1 MKHIINSISFI
12 LLGVLT
18 MSCQKQNMHSGN
30 SMQEQIASLPK
41 EAINIEERNGLI
53 LMREEEKMA
62 HDVYSFLYDKWNI
75 MIFNNIASSEQTHT
89 DAVLKLLDKY
99 DIDDPASG
107 KNIGVFNDTS
117 LQRMYNQLL
126 INGNY
131 SLLSALTVG
140 ATIEDLDIYD
150 LEKLI
155 LKVDNQDIAFVYN
168 NLLKASRNHMRAF
181 YSQIVNNGGTYRA
194 KYISQQQLE
203 DIVNSPKEV
212 GSWKKSK

>member
-41 EAINIEERNGLI
+41 EAINIEERNGLV

-155 LKVDNQDIAFVYN
+155 LKADNQDIAFVYN

-194 KYISQQQLE
+194 KFISQQQLE

>member
-1 MKHIINSISFI
+1 MKNIINSISFI

-89 DAVLKLLDKY
+89 DAVLELLDKY

-107 KNIGVFNDTS
+107 KNIGVYNDTS

>member
-62 HDVYSFLYDKWNI
+62 HDIYSFLYDKWNI

-89 DAVLKLLDKY
+89 DAVLKLLNKY

>member
-1 MKHIINSISFI
+1 MKNIINSISFF

-30 SMQEQIASLPK
+30 FMQEQIASLPK
-41 EAINIEERNGLI
+41 EAINIEERNGLV

-89 DAVLKLLDKY
+89 DAVLELLDKY

-155 LKVDNQDIAFVYN
+155 LKADNQDIAFVYN

>member
-89 DAVLKLLDKY
+89 DAVLELLDKY

>member
-1 MKHIINSISFI
+1 IINSISFI

-41 EAINIEERNGLI
+41 EAINIEERNGLV

-89 DAVLKLLDKY
+89 DAVLKLLVKY

-155 LKVDNQDIAFVYN
+155 LKADNQDIAFVYN

>member
-1 MKHIINSISFI
+1 MKNIINSISFI

-30 SMQEQIASLPK
+30 FMQEQIASLPK

-62 HDVYSFLYDKWNI
+62 HDIYSFLYDKWNI

-89 DAVLKLLDKY
+89 DAVLELLDKY

-155 LKVDNQDIAFVYN
+155 LKADNQDIAFVYN

>member
-1 MKHIINSISFI
+1 MKNIINSISFI

-41 EAINIEERNGLI
+41 EAINIEERNGLV

-89 DAVLKLLDKY
+89 NAVLELLDKY

-155 LKVDNQDIAFVYN
+155 LKADNQDIAFVYN

-194 KYISQQQLE
+194 KFISQQQLE

>member
-1 MKHIINSISFI
+1 MKNIINSISFV

-41 EAINIEERNGLI
+41 EAINIEERNGLV

-155 LKVDNQDIAFVYN
+155 LKVDNQDIVFVYN

>member
-1 MKHIINSISFI
+1 MKNIINSISFI

-89 DAVLKLLDKY
+89 NAVLELLDKY

-107 KNIGVFNDTS
+107 KNIGVYNDTS

>member
-1 MKHIINSISFI
+1 MKNIINSISFV

-89 DAVLKLLDKY
+89 DAVLKLLDKF

-155 LKVDNQDIAFVYN
+155 LKVDNQDIVFVYN

>member
-1 MKHIINSISFI
+1 MKNIINSISFI

-41 EAINIEERNGLI
+41 EAINIEERNGLV

-89 DAVLKLLDKY
+89 NAVLELLDKY

-155 LKVDNQDIAFVYN
+155 LKADNQDIAFVYN

>member
-1 MKHIINSISFI
+1 MKNIINSFSFI

-89 DAVLKLLDKY
+89 DAVLKLLVKY

-107 KNIGVFNDTS
+107 KNFGVFNDTS
-117 LQRMYNQLL
+117 LQRMYNQFL

-181 YSQIVNNGGTYRA
+181 YSQIINNGGTYRA

>member
-1 MKHIINSISFI
+1 MKNIINSISFI

-30 SMQEQIASLPK
+30 FMQEQIASLPK
-41 EAINIEERNGLI
+41 EAINIEERNGLV

-89 DAVLKLLDKY
+89 DAVLELLDKY

-155 LKVDNQDIAFVYN
+155 LKADNQDIAFVYN

>member
-41 EAINIEERNGLI
+41 EAINIEERNGLV

-89 DAVLKLLDKY
+89 NAVLELLDKY

-107 KNIGVFNDTS
+107 KNIGVYNDTS

>member
-41 EAINIEERNGLI
+41 EAINIEERNGLV

-89 DAVLKLLDKY
+89 NAVLELLDKY

>member
-1 MKHIINSISFI
+1 MKNIINSISFI

-62 HDVYSFLYDKWNI
+62 HDIYSFLYDKWNI

-89 DAVLKLLDKY
+89 DAVLELLDKY

-155 LKVDNQDIAFVYN
+155 LKADNQDIAFVYN

>member
-155 LKVDNQDIAFVYN
+155 LKADNQDIAFVYN

>member
-1 MKHIINSISFI
+1 MKNIINSISFI

-30 SMQEQIASLPK
+30 FMQEQIASLPK

-89 DAVLKLLDKY
+89 DAVLELLDKY

-155 LKVDNQDIAFVYN
+155 LKADNQDIAFVYN

>member
-62 HDVYSFLYDKWNI
+62 HDIYSFLYDKWNI

-155 LKVDNQDIAFVYN
+155 LKADNQDIAFVYN

>member
-62 HDVYSFLYDKWNI
+62 HDIYSFLYDKWNI

-89 DAVLKLLDKY
+89 DAVLELLDKY

-107 KNIGVFNDTS
+107 KNIGVYNDTS

-203 DIVNSPKEV
+203 DIVNSPKEA

>member
-1 MKHIINSISFI
+1 
-12 LLGVLT
+12 

-41 EAINIEERNGLI
+41 EAINIEERNGLV

-155 LKVDNQDIAFVYN
+155 LKADNQDIAFVYN

>member
-41 EAINIEERNGLI
+41 EAINIEERNGLV

-89 DAVLKLLDKY
+89 DAVLELLDKY

-107 KNIGVFNDTS
+107 KNIGVYNDTS

>member
-1 MKHIINSISFI
+1 MKNIINSISFI

-30 SMQEQIASLPK
+30 FMQEQIASLPK
-41 EAINIEERNGLI
+41 EAINIEERNGLV

-62 HDVYSFLYDKWNI
+62 HDIYSFLYDKWNI

-89 DAVLKLLDKY
+89 DAVLELLDKY

-155 LKVDNQDIAFVYN
+155 LKADNQDIAFVYN

>member
-107 KNIGVFNDTS
+107 KNIGVYNDTS

-155 LKVDNQDIAFVYN
+155 LKADNQDIAFVYN

>member
-1 MKHIINSISFI
+1 MKNIINSISFV

-89 DAVLKLLDKY
+89 NAVLELLDKY

-155 LKVDNQDIAFVYN
+155 LKADNQDIAFVYN

>member
-1 MKHIINSISFI
+1 
-12 LLGVLT
+12 
-18 MSCQKQNMHSGN
+18 
-30 SMQEQIASLPK
+30 MQEQIASLPK

-155 LKVDNQDIAFVYN
+155 LKADNQDIAFVYN

-181 YSQIVNNGGTYRA
+181 YSQIVYNGGTYRA

>member
-41 EAINIEERNGLI
+41 EAINIEERNGLV

>member
-41 EAINIEERNGLI
+41 EAINIEERNGLV

-155 LKVDNQDIAFVYN
+155 LKADNQDIAFVYN

>member
-1 MKHIINSISFI
+1 MKNIINSISFI

-62 HDVYSFLYDKWNI
+62 HDIYSFLYDKWNI

-155 LKVDNQDIAFVYN
+155 LKADNQDIAFVYN

>member
-30 SMQEQIASLPK
+30 FMQEQIASLPK
-41 EAINIEERNGLI
+41 EAINIEERNGLV

-89 DAVLKLLDKY
+89 DAVLELLDKY

-155 LKVDNQDIAFVYN
+155 LKADNQDIAFVYN

>member
-41 EAINIEERNGLI
+41 EAINIEERNGLV

-89 DAVLKLLDKY
+89 NAVLELLDKY
-99 DIDDPASG
+99 DIDWC
-107 KNIGVFNDTS
+107 V
-117 LQRMYNQLL
+117 
-126 INGNY
+126 
-131 SLLSALTVG
+131 
-140 ATIEDLDIYD
+140 
-150 LEKLI
+150 
-155 LKVDNQDIAFVYN
+155 
-168 NLLKASRNHMRAF
+168 
-181 YSQIVNNGGTYRA
+181 
-194 KYISQQQLE
+194 
-203 DIVNSPKEV
+203 
-212 GSWKKSK
+212 

>member
-1 MKHIINSISFI
+1 MKNIINSISFI

-41 EAINIEERNGLI
+41 EAINIEERNGLV

-89 DAVLKLLDKY
+89 DAVLKLLVKY
-99 DIDDPASG
+99 DIDDPTSG

-155 LKVDNQDIAFVYN
+155 LKADNQDIAFVYN

>member
-30 SMQEQIASLPK
+30 FMQEQIASLPK
-41 EAINIEERNGLI
+41 EAINIEERNGLV

-89 DAVLKLLDKY
+89 DAVLKLLVKY

-155 LKVDNQDIAFVYN
+155 LKADNQDIAFVYN

>member
-1 MKHIINSISFI
+1 MKNIINSISFI

-89 DAVLKLLDKY
+89 DAVLELLDKY

-155 LKVDNQDIAFVYN
+155 LKADNQDIAFVYN

>member
-89 DAVLKLLDKY
+89 NAVLELLDKY

-107 KNIGVFNDTS
+107 KNIGVYNDTS

-194 KYISQQQLE
+194 KFISQQQLE

>member
-1 MKHIINSISFI
+1 MKNIINSISFI

-41 EAINIEERNGLI
+41 EAINIEERNGLV

-89 DAVLKLLDKY
+89 DAVLELLDKY

-155 LKVDNQDIAFVYN
+155 LKADNQDIAFVYN

>member
-41 EAINIEERNGLI
+41 EAINIEERNGLV

-99 DIDDPASG
+99 DIEDPAYG

-131 SLLSALTVG
+131 SLLPHL
-140 ATIEDLDIYD
+140 
-150 LEKLI
+150 
-155 LKVDNQDIAFVYN
+155 
-168 NLLKASRNHMRAF
+168 
-181 YSQIVNNGGTYRA
+181 
-194 KYISQQQLE
+194 QLE
-203 DIVNSPKEV
+203 QP
-212 GSWKKSK
+212 SKIWIFMI